1 MGDLLI
7 ALVVLAA
14 CAFLNRFAGGGWPGH
29 LWDEHRP
36 DKLWGRALYLAA
48 LGMGLAALLA
58 GHGWSAALAVGLA
71 FLAWRSPAWGLLIS
85 LGRPSGAS
93 GRKPHWFEGFLL
105 GASAG
110 SVHVALLARH
120 LFLIIP
126 GLVAIGWA
134 AQSTFVLALA
144 LPFAVLATL
153 AYEIAWRV
161 TPREPIRTAEIIV
174 GALWGALIL
183 IA

>member
-1 MGDLLI
+1 MI
-7 ALVVLAA
+7 AIAIVLAV

-29 LWDEHRP
+29 FWDEHRP
-36 DKLWGRALYLAA
+36 DKLWGRALYPAA
-48 LGMGLAALLA
+48 LGMALAAFLA
-58 GHGWSAALAVGLA
+58 GHGWPAALAAGLA
-71 FLAWRSPAWGLLIS
+71 FLAWRSPSWGLLIS

-105 GASAG
+105 EVSGG
-110 SVHVALLARH
+110 SVHVALFARH

-126 GLVAIGWA
+126 GLVVIGWA

-144 LPFAVLATL
+144 FPFAVLATA
-153 AYEIAWRV
+153 AYETGWRE

-174 GALWGALIL
+174 GVLWGAMIL